1 MSKIS
6 LPREFVVV
14 LVALAPLACGFSS
27 SNAGGSGSTGG
38 GPGAGP
44 GVGGAPGKGTLGGG
58 QGNGSGTGSGVG
70 GTRGPGKDGKDG
82 EDGAGAGSVGGASGA
97 LTCTGGTQR
106 TIITD
111 CGYPFAS
118 GNVLT
123 NVVFNESEVL
133 RAIEP
138 AGSAPVGIVRV
149 FYNDEHALTLGVRQV
164 VVKSATGTTTRDF
177 PVSLLPSDPGT
188 ATNPQTGSN
197 ELVGDISGLDASLRP
212 MWPALFLTDLTA
224 DPSSRA
230 GDWQSGGRPRNPDVV
245 FGSWKAAVRSVDAT
259 KTPSTVSIL
268 PDPDPAK
275 NDWNLGAGADPV
287 PAGLKNEGF
296 GAEARWSVAL
306 APGHSYRLQV
316 IVHDGDQNKSGGD
329 TGEACVTFCA
339 GGTAVAGTGG
349 SGPPP
354 ASCPAGI
361 ASCSGGVIDAASCPS
376 QTVCANGCCL
386 PRIIVP

>member
-1 MSKIS
+1 MSKRIS
-6 LPREFVVV
+6 STREFAVFM
-14 LVALAPLACGFSS
+14 VALAPLACGFSS
-27 SNAGGSGSTGG
+27 SNPGGGSGSTGG
-38 GPGAGP
+38 GAGP
-44 GVGGAPGKGTLGGG
+44 GRVAAGGVGAAPGRGISGGG
-58 QGNGSGTGSGVG
+58 NDNGVGSGSGG
-70 GTRGPGKDGKDG
+70 MRGPGKDG
-82 EDGAGAGSVGGASGA
+82 EDGAGAGGGTSGA

-118 GNVLT
+118 SNVLT
-123 NVVFNESEVL
+123 GVVFNESEVL

-164 VVKSATGTTTRDF
+164 IVKSASGTVTRDF
-177 PVSLLPSDPGT
+177 PVSPLLADPGS
-188 ATNPQTGSN
+188 AANPQTGSN
-197 ELVGDISGLDASLRP
+197 ELVGDTSGLDASLRP

-259 KTPSTVSIL
+259 RTPSTVSIL

-275 NDWNLGAGADPV
+275 NDWSLGAGADPV
-287 PAGLKNEGF
+287 PAGLTNQGF
-296 GAEARWSVAL
+296 GAEARWNVAL

-316 IVHDGDQNKSGGD
+316 IVHDGDQSKSGGD

-339 GGTAVAGTGG
+339 GGTAVPGSGG

-361 ASCSGGVIDAASCPS
+361 VSCSGGVIDAASCPA

-386 PRIIVP
+386 PRIVVP